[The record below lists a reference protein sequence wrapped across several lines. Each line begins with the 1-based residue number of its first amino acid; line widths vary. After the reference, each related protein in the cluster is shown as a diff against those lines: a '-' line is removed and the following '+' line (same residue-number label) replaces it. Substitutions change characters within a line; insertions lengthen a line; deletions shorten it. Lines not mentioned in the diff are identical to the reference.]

1 MEEERH
7 PYPDCFKWIKDIFK
21 QFNYDSIEMLTD
33 LNLVG
38 NTLKKFGAV
47 YIGGGNSFKLMH
59 ELRSSGFDVKAAFD
73 GLEGFD
79 MATKFL
85 PDVIITGI
93 VMPRMS
99 GFALI
104 SKRENCGHPE
114 YWTAR
119 RTRHSYPYLT

>member
-1 MEEERH
+1 MHKEIKKSDEKLKILIVDDDE
-7 PYPDCFKWIKDIFK
+7 DSTNLLKGVFK
-21 QFNYDSIEMLTD
+21 
-33 LNLVG
+33 
-38 NTLKKFGAV
+38 
-47 YIGGGNSFKLMH
+47 
-59 ELRSSGFDVKAAFD
+59 SSGFDVKAAFD